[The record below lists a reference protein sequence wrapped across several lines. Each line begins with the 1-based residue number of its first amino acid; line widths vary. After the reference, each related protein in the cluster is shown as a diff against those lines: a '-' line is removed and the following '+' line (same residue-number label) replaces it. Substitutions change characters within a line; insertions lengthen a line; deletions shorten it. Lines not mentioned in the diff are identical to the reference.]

1 MEIKG
6 FRKCDGCFT
15 AKVVMGLGMVEMK
28 CPNCNGVGY
37 IKDVDD
43 ELAYLEEMKEKSV
56 LQTFPESDVIVG
68 FKDKPA
74 VFASTGE
81 NVIDMNNKKNF
92 KSKSEKL
99 KRE

>member
-1 MEIKG
+1 MEIQG

-37 IKDVDD
+37 LEKVDD
-43 ELAYLEEMKEKSV
+43 EIAYLEK
-56 LQTFPESDVIVG
+56 LGNTIES
-68 FKDKPA
+68 PA
-74 VFASTGE
+74 ESE
-81 NVIDMNNKKNF
+81 NVVELTKKYNSP
-92 KSKSEKL
+92 KAKNEKM